1 MAAPESDG
9 MTSVREF
16 FTTEATEYLDKLSSL
31 TTALNDST
39 ADPSEFHKVTR
50 ALRGS
55 AQMAREDR
63 MYRVAVALEG
73 SARALATQ
81 TLPWSSDLSEKV
93 TLTIE
98 DMRALIYAGEHDEAA
113 DLRASEAVRR
123 LASDGSET
131 TAEVVQPG
139 VDAQFR
145 SWAASEVA
153 GIAAELD
160 SALQALAR
168 DPRNRDPLR
177 SIMRRQRALSGAA
190 QLSLVPTVAETLRAL
205 EDITRLIVRLD
216 VAVKAEWLDAYRS
229 ARDVLVA
236 ATASLRIGQT
246 PGQVPALNRIR
257 ALREELLERHGPGE
271 EAPAGTASDAVTAHV
286 NEQPPASVTGP
297 ASPVPLSH
305 LGQPGVTPA
314 GTTPAGVAPDETGV
328 VPVEAVIYRGEAAL
342 RRALELREEIE
353 RTKGSEPAHSQAL
366 AELFDLIELA
376 RK

>member
-1 MAAPESDG
+1 

-16 FTTEATEYLDKLSSL
+16 FTTEATEYLDKLAGL
-31 TTALNDST
+31 TTGLNDS
-39 ADPSEFHKVTR
+39 AVDPAEFHKVTR

-73 SARALATQ
+73 SARAVAAQ
-81 TLPWSSDLSEKV
+81 TLPWTPDLSEKV
-93 TLTIE
+93 ALTIA
-98 DMRALIYAGEHDEAA
+98 DMRALIHAGEQDESA

-131 TAEVVQPG
+131 TTDSAPPIA
-139 VDAQFR
+139 DAQFK

-246 PGQVPALNRIR
+246 PAQVPALSRIR

-271 EAPAGTASDAVTAHV
+271 EGQANAAGSTAD
-286 NEQPPASVTGP
+286 QPPASVAGP
-297 ASPVPLSH
+297 PSPVPMSQLPQSAATE
-305 LGQPGVTPA
+305 GGSS
-314 GTTPAGVAPDETGV
+314 TTTAADDAGV
-328 VPVEAVIYRGEAAL
+328 VPVDEVVYRGEAAL
-342 RRALELREEIE
+342 RRALELRAEIE
-353 RTKGSEPAHSQAL
+353 RTKGSDPAHSQAL